1 MINKVDGNNYNV
13 YTKPK
18 KVDIPATDEK
28 FSLGYQKN
36 ESSSGAKDKNE
47 VSGEEKPQALER
59 SGVRLELSVG
69 GQAADAERRKQA
81 ETAAAKPQGAS
92 QQTSL
97 FETIRTYI
105 MAAITAVR
113 EFFYHIW
120 NDQPQGKTAE
130 NMENGSELL
139 EGISGDEQLAEN
151 DLQDTGSSGGIS
163 EDTQL
168 MERSLQDTGSLEND
182 FEEFRPLA
190 DISADAPLVE
200 GDPESARPF
209 ETLLQNVSSGI
220 PQQPEEILDASDERS
235 ARALEEERR
244 HREIRQSLREGNMEH
259 VISLLTDNGRKTV
272 AKNSTL
278 LTSYDKNGRV
288 VEPNASDRERA
299 LHGDKNSWKL

>member
-13 YTKPK
+13 YTKPN

-28 FSLGYQKN
+28 FSLGYQKDG
-36 ESSSGAKDKNE
+36 SSSGAKDKGQ
-47 VSGEEKPQALER
+47 VPGEEKQQALER

-69 GQAADAERRKQA
+69 GQAADADRRKQA
-81 ETAAAKPQGAS
+81 EAETTKAQGAS

-97 FETIRTYI
+97 LETIRTYI
-105 MAAITAVR
+105 VAAITAVR
-113 EFFYHIW
+113 EFFYNIW
-120 NDQPQGKTAE
+120 NDQPSEK
-130 NMENGSELL
+130 GSQDARSL
-139 EGISGDEQLAEN
+139 ESN
-151 DLQDTGSSGGIS
+151 PQDAGSSEGIS

-168 MERSLQDTGSLEND
+168 VESDSQ
-182 FEEFRPLA
+182 EFQSLA
-190 DISADAPLVE
+190 DIVREDPLVE
-200 GDPESARPF
+200 GDPQSARRSG
-209 ETLLQNVSSGI
+209 TVLQDALSGTS
-220 PQQPEEILDASDERS
+220 QLPEEIIDASDERS

-244 HREIRQSLREGNMEH
+244 NREIRQSLREGNMEH

-288 VEPNASDRERA
+288 VEPSASDRERA

>member
-13 YTKPK
+13 YTKSK
-18 KVDIPATDEK
+18 KVDIPDTDEK

-36 ESSSGAKDKNE
+36 ESSSNAKDKSE
-47 VSGEEKPQALER
+47 VSEQEKQQALER

-69 GQAADAERRKQA
+69 GQAAEADKRKQA
-81 ETAAAKPQGAS
+81 AETAKTQSTS

-97 FETIRTYI
+97 LETIRMYI

-120 NDQPQGKTAE
+120 NDQPRE
-130 NMENGSELL
+130 S
-139 EGISGDEQLAEN
+139 
-151 DLQDTGSSGGIS
+151 IS

-168 MERSLQDTGSLEND
+168 MESAPQGVQSEENALQDD
-182 FEEFRPLA
+182 QV
-190 DISADAPLVE
+190 VE
-200 GDPESARPF
+200 DV
-209 ETLLQNVSSGI
+209 LQNGQTVGGGSQNISSEI
-220 PQQPEEILDASDERS
+220 PLESEEIIDVSDEIS
-235 ARALEEERR
+235 VLALEEERR
-244 HREIRQSLREGNMEH
+244 NREIQQSLRDGNMDH
-259 VISLLTDNGRKTV
+259 VISLLTDNGRKTI

-299 LHGDKNSWKL
+299 LHGDRNSWKL

>member
-1 MINKVDGNNYNV
+1 MDGNNYNV

-18 KVDIPATDEK
+18 KVDIPDTDEK

-36 ESSSGAKDKNE
+36 GSSPSAKDKSE
-47 VSGEEKPQALER
+47 VSGQEKQQALER

-69 GQAADAERRKQA
+69 GQTAEADRRKQA
-81 ETAAAKPQGAS
+81 EAETAKTQNAS

-97 FETIRTYI
+97 LETIRTYI

-120 NDQPQGKTAE
+120 NDQPQE
-130 NMENGSELL
+130 S
-139 EGISGDEQLAEN
+139 
-151 DLQDTGSSGGIS
+151 IS

-168 MERSLQDTGSLEND
+168 AESVLQDAPSAENALQD
-182 FEEFRPLA
+182 
-190 DISADAPLVE
+190 DQLVE
-200 GDPESARPF
+200 DA
-209 ETLLQNVSSGI
+209 LQNGQTVGGIAQNISSEI
-220 PQQPEEILDASDERS
+220 PQEPEELVDLSDQIS
-235 ARALEEERR
+235 VLALEEERR
-244 HREIRQSLREGNMEH
+244 SREIQQSLRDGNMDQ
-259 VISLLTDNGRKTV
+259 VINLLTDNGRKTV

-299 LHGDKNSWKL
+299 LHGDRNTWKL